1 MLLTV
6 NQDNA
11 HTVLT
16 VAGEIDL
23 STSDQLDAAVVEALA
38 QETAHLTLDLSEV
51 TFLDSSGLGV
61 IVKALKRAKEGTIV
75 FDVVAVNDRVIKVFK
90 LTGLDSVLEIYPTLD
105 AVPGQ

>member
-1 MLLTV
+1 MLLNV

-61 IVKALKRAKEGTIV
+61 IVKALKRAKEATTV

-90 LTGLDSVLEIYPTLD
+90 LTGLDSVLEIYATLD